1 MKRIAVFA
9 GSNPGNHPDYTEKA
23 VQLGKQIADR
33 GYALVYGGSCM
44 GLMGAVADAALKQ
57 GGEVIGVMPTGLF
70 RGEVVHGGLTQLIEV
85 GTMHER
91 KATMAELSDGFIA
104 LPGGMGTFEELF
116 EVLCWAQIGIH
127 RKPVG
132 LLNVNGYYG
141 PLMKMVEHSVQEGFS
156 NTSHLSLWSLESD
169 PAELLGQMS
178 SYIPAELT
186 QKWSQLN
193 GQ

>member
-1 MKRIAVFA
+1 MKRICVFA
-9 GSNPGNHPDYTEKA
+9 GSNPGNHSDYIKHA
-23 VQLGKQIADR
+23 SLLGEQIAGS

-44 GLMGAVADAALKQ
+44 GLMGAVADAALEA

-91 KATMAELSDGFIA
+91 KSTMAQLSDGFIA

-132 LLNVNGYYG
+132 LLNVNGYYE
-141 PLMKMVEHSVQEGFS
+141 PLMKMVEHSVHEGFS

-169 PAELLGQMS
+169 PAELLAQMAA
-178 SYIPAELT
+178 YIPKELT
-186 QKWSQLN
+186 QKWSELS
-193 GQ
+193 GK

>member
-1 MKRIAVFA
+1 MKRICVFA
-9 GSNPGNHPDYTEKA
+9 GSNPGRQQEYAEQA
-23 VQLGKQIADR
+23 VQLGKLIASR
-33 GYALVYGGSCM
+33 GYTLVYGGSRM
-44 GLMGAVADAALKQ
+44 GLMGAVANAALEQ

-70 RGEVVHGGLTQLIEV
+70 RGEIVHSGLTELVEV

-132 LLNVNGYYG
+132 LLNVNGYYE
-141 PLMKMVEHSVQEGFS
+141 PLMKMVEHSVHEGFS

-169 PAELLGQMS
+169 PANLLARMEA
-178 SYIPAELT
+178 YVPAPLT
-186 QKWSQLN
+186 QKWSELDAD
-193 GQ
+193 

>member
-1 MKRIAVFA
+1 MKRICVFA
-9 GSNPGNHPDYTEKA
+9 GSNPGHHPDYLEQAT
-23 VQLGKQIADR
+23 QLGKQIANS
-33 GYALVYGGSCM
+33 GYTLVYGGSCM
-44 GLMGAVADAALKQ
+44 GLMGAVADAALTA

-91 KATMAELSDGFIA
+91 KATMAQLSDGFIA

-141 PLMKMVEHSVQEGFS
+141 PLMKMVEHSVHEGFS
-156 NTSHLSLWSLESD
+156 NTSHLSLWSLEAS
-169 PAELLGQMS
+169 PAELLNQMAA
-178 SYIPAELT
+178 YTPQELS
-186 QKWSQLN
+186 QKWSELSEK
-193 GQ
+193 

>member
-1 MKRIAVFA
+1 MKRICVFA
-9 GSNPGNHPDYTEKA
+9 GSNPGNDPDYIEQA
-23 VQLGKQIADR
+23 ARLGKQIADS
-33 GYALVYGGSCM
+33 GYELVYGGSCM
-44 GLMGAVADAALKQ
+44 GLMGAVADAALAA

-70 RGEVVHGGLTQLIEV
+70 RGEVVHSGLTQLIEV

-91 KATMAELSDGFIA
+91 KATMAQLSDGFIA

-141 PLMKMVEHSVQEGFS
+141 PLMKMVEHSVHEGFS

-169 PAELLGQMS
+169 PAELLVQMAG
-178 SYIPAELT
+178 YTPKELT
-186 QKWSQLN
+186 QKWSQLSEK
-193 GQ
+193 

>member
-1 MKRIAVFA
+1 MKRICVFA
-9 GSNPGNHPDYTEKA
+9 GSNPGNHPDYIEHA
-23 VQLGKQIADR
+23 ARLGKQIANS
-33 GYALVYGGSCM
+33 GYALVYGGSRM
-44 GLMGAVADAALKQ
+44 GLMGAVADAALAE

-70 RGEVVHGGLTQLIEV
+70 RGEVVHAGLTQMIEV

-91 KATMAELSDGFIA
+91 KATMAQLSDGFIA

-132 LLNVNGYYG
+132 LLNVNGYYE
-141 PLMKMVEHSVQEGFS
+141 PLMKMVEHSVHEGFS

-169 PAELLGQMS
+169 PAELLAQMAA
-178 SYIPAELT
+178 YIPKELT
-186 QKWSQLN
+186 QKWSELN
-193 GQ
+193 GK

>member
-1 MKRIAVFA
+1 MKRICVFA
-9 GSNPGNHPDYTEKA
+9 GSNPGHHPDYLEHA
-23 VQLGKQIADR
+23 AQLGEQIANS
-33 GYALVYGGSCM
+33 GYTLVYGGSCM
-44 GLMGAVADAALKQ
+44 GLMGAVADAALAA

-91 KATMAELSDGFIA
+91 KATMAQLSDGFIA

-141 PLMKMVEHSVQEGFS
+141 PLMKMVEHSVHEGFS
-156 NTSHLSLWSLESD
+156 NTSHLSLWSLEES
-169 PAELLGQMS
+169 PAELLNQMAA
-178 SYIPAELT
+178 YIPQELT
-186 QKWSQLN
+186 QKWSELSEK
-193 GQ
+193 

>member
-1 MKRIAVFA
+1 MKRICVFA
-9 GSNPGNHPDYTEKA
+9 GSNPGNHPDYIEHA
-23 VQLGKQIADR
+23 ARLGKQIANS
-33 GYALVYGGSCM
+33 GYALVYGGSRM
-44 GLMGAVADAALKQ
+44 GLMGAVADAALAE

-70 RGEVVHGGLTQLIEV
+70 RGEVVHAGLTQLIEV

-91 KATMAELSDGFIA
+91 KATMAQLSDGFIA

-132 LLNVNGYYG
+132 LLNVNGYYE
-141 PLMKMVEHSVQEGFS
+141 PLMKMVEYSVQEGFS

-169 PAELLGQMS
+169 PAELLAQMAA
-178 SYIPAELT
+178 YIPKELT
-186 QKWSQLN
+186 QKWSELN
-193 GQ
+193 GK

>member
-1 MKRIAVFA
+1 LKRICVFA
-9 GSNPGNHPDYTEKA
+9 GSNPGNHPDYIKHA
-23 VQLGKQIADR
+23 SLLGEQIAGS

-44 GLMGAVADAALKQ
+44 GLMGAVADAALEA

-91 KATMAELSDGFIA
+91 KSTMAQLSDGFIA

-132 LLNVNGYYG
+132 LLNVNGYYE
-141 PLMKMVEHSVQEGFS
+141 PLMKMVEHSVHEGFS

-169 PAELLGQMS
+169 PAELLAQMAVYS
-178 SYIPAELT
+178 PKELT
-186 QKWSQLN
+186 QKWSELS
-193 GQ
+193 GK

>member
-1 MKRIAVFA
+1 MKRICVFA
-9 GSNPGNHPDYTEKA
+9 GSNPGNHPDYIKHA
-23 VQLGKQIADR
+23 SLLGEQIAGS

-44 GLMGAVADAALKQ
+44 GLMGAVADAALSA

-91 KATMAELSDGFIA
+91 KATMAQLSDGFIA

-132 LLNVNGYYG
+132 LLNVNGYYE
-141 PLMKMVEHSVQEGFS
+141 PLMKMVEHSVHEGFS

-169 PAELLGQMS
+169 PAELLAQMAA
-178 SYIPAELT
+178 YIPKELT
-186 QKWSQLN
+186 QKWSELS
-193 GQ
+193 GK

>member
-1 MKRIAVFA
+1 MKRICVFA
-9 GSNPGNHPDYTEKA
+9 GSNPGNHPDYMKNATL
-23 VQLGKQIADR
+23 LGEQIAGN

-44 GLMGAVADAALKQ
+44 GLMGAVADAALAA

-70 RGEVVHGGLTQLIEV
+70 RGEVVHAGLTQLIEV

-91 KATMAELSDGFIA
+91 KATMAQLSDGFIA

-132 LLNVNGYYG
+132 LLNVNGYYE
-141 PLMKMVEHSVQEGFS
+141 PLMKMVEHSVHEGFS
-156 NTSHLSLWSLESD
+156 NTSHLSLWSLESS
-169 PAELLGQMS
+169 PAELLAQMAA
-178 SYIPAELT
+178 YIPKELT
-186 QKWSQLN
+186 QKWSELS
-193 GQ
+193 GK

>member
-1 MKRIAVFA
+1 MKRICVFA
-9 GSNPGNHPDYTEKA
+9 GSNPGNHPDYTRHA
-23 VQLGKQIADR
+23 AGLGRQIADS

-44 GLMGAVADAALKQ
+44 GLMGAVADAALAA

-70 RGEVVHGGLTQLIEV
+70 RGEVVHSGLTQLIEV

-91 KATMAELSDGFIA
+91 KATMAQLSDGFIA

-132 LLNVNGYYG
+132 LLNVNGYYE
-141 PLMKMVEHSVQEGFS
+141 PLMKLVEHSVHEGFS
-156 NTSHLSLWSLESD
+156 NISHLSLWSLESN
-169 PAELLGQMS
+169 PADLLAQMAA
-178 SYIPAELT
+178 YIPKELT
-186 QKWSQLN
+186 QKWTQLSET
-193 GQ
+193 

>member
-1 MKRIAVFA
+1 MKRICVFA
-9 GSNPGNHPDYTEKA
+9 GSNPGHQPEYTQQAIE
-23 VQLGKQIADR
+23 LGKLIAT
-33 GYALVYGGSCM
+33 GGFTLVYGGSCM
-44 GLMGAVADAALKQ
+44 GLMGAVADAALQ
-57 GGEVIGVMPTGLF
+57 HGGEVIGVMPTGLF
-70 RGEVVHGGLTQLIEV
+70 RGEIVHGGLTQLIEV

-132 LLNVNGYYG
+132 LLNVKGYYE
-141 PLMKMVEHSVQEGFS
+141 PLMKMVEHSVHEGFS

-169 PAELLGQMS
+169 PATLLEHMS
-178 SYIPAELT
+178 AYVPAELS
-186 QKWSQLN
+186 QKWSQLDKK
-193 GQ
+193 

>member
-1 MKRIAVFA
+1 MKRICVFA
-9 GSNPGNHPDYTEKA
+9 GSNPGHQPEYTQQAIE
-23 VQLGKQIADR
+23 LGKRIATG
-33 GYALVYGGSCM
+33 GYTLVYGGSCM
-44 GLMGAVADAALKQ
+44 GLMGAVADAALQ
-57 GGEVIGVMPTGLF
+57 HGGEVIGVMPTGLF
-70 RGEVVHGGLTQLIEV
+70 RGEIVHGGLTQLIEV

-132 LLNVNGYYG
+132 LLNVKGYYE
-141 PLMKMVEHSVQEGFS
+141 PLMKMVEHSVHEGFS

-169 PAELLGQMS
+169 PETLLEHMSAYVPVELS
-178 SYIPAELT
+178 
-186 QKWSQLN
+186 QKWSQLDKK
-193 GQ
+193 